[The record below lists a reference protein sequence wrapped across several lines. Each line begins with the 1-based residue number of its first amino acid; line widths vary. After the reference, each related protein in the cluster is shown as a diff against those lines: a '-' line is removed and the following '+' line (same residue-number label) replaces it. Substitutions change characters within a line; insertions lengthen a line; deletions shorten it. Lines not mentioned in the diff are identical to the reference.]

1 MSASFDALGLEPGE
15 QEVARRVRADRGGDA
30 RGMCVPAGIF
40 ADTAVAVGLLQL
52 DWNRNTDPAAV

>member
-15 QEVARRVRADRGGDA
+15 QDVRSVCGLIEAVMPA
-30 RGMCVPAGIF
+30 GMCVPGGHL